1 MLVNTWDGLF
11 FSSKPVV
18 PMGFCLFL
26 YIGYSYVLKRLFKY
40 ILLIMLLQ
48 LSHFFLLFIPLHPA
62 PPLPPAFPPQPHSFM
77 SMGRTYK
84 FFGFST
90 SYSILNLPLSCLFYT
105 YRLCFLLPVPFP
117 PFYPLPY
124 PTDNPPCDLHFY
136 DSVPVLVVCF
146 CFWFVGGGLFVCLF
160 VF

>member
-84 FFGFST
+84 FFGFFI
-90 SYSILNLPLSCLFYT
+90 SYIILNHPLFST
-105 YRLCFLLPVPFP
+105 YNLCFLFPVTFP
-117 PFYPLPY
+117 PFSPSPS
-124 PTDNPPCDLHFY
+124 DNPPCDLYFC
-136 DSVPVLVVCF
+136 DSVPILVVCSVCF
-146 CFWFVGGGLFVCLF
+146 CSFFRFGC
-160 VF
+160 